1 MSRSALLASTLF
13 HAFAIWA
20 LFFFIA
26 PGRIRAQPAVIQV
39 ALVNLPQGAFRPAQG
54 SPVDAPAPREDPKPK
69 PKPAPKNEAPPEKN
83 AVRPVD
89 AKRPV
94 PSRPAPGLPSGQKMA
109 TAALGV
115 PGLSGDVTVDAS
127 DFEFTYYLLAVR
139 NRIGQNWGAPAGLVT
154 NGEPVRCTVFFRIDR
169 LGRITDAKLEQSS
182 GVPFFDQSAVRAV
195 NVSSPLP
202 PLPAG
207 YGSSSLG
214 VHFGF
219 QYTDR

>member
-1 MSRSALLASTLF
+1 MSRGALFASTLL

-20 LFFFIA
+20 LFFFVA
-26 PGRIRAQPAVIQV
+26 PGRIRAQPAAIQV
-39 ALVNLPQGAFRPAQG
+39 ALVNLPQGAFRAAQG
-54 SPVDAPAPREDPKPK
+54 SPVDTPAPREEPKPK
-69 PKPAPKNEAPPEKN
+69 PKALDEAPPEKH
-83 AVRPVD
+83 AVRPED

-94 PSRPAPGLPSGQKMA
+94 PSRPAPGLPSGLKTP

-115 PGLSGDVTVDAS
+115 PGLSGDVSVDAS

-154 NGEPVRCTVFFRIDR
+154 HGEPVRCTVFFRIDR
-169 LGRITDAKLEQSS
+169 LGRITDANLEQSS

-207 YGSSSLG
+207 YGESSLG